1 MTRESAIYQA
11 AADAELGRK
20 IETFA
25 LMGWRNRFMRKITV
39 ADVFEN
45 GCVFSHH
52 KREVIHAVRWDAI
65 TRFRRRRSIL
75 TDPIKTPYNF
85 EFSTSGGSKFHM
97 AGVGIPPDRPCGL
110 ERFADVVEPLITAA
124 QLPRFR
130 DALGRGRRVEFG
142 WLAVEPK
149 GIRRGRTLLSWPELD
164 EVRLKEEK
172 ISVRRH
178 GRRFR
183 WAGASVPDV
192 PNLGAF
198 LTLTRS
204 PAEDWR
210 R

>member
-1 MTRESAIYQA
+1 MARESAIHQA
-11 AADAELGRK
+11 AAEAGLGRK

-25 LMGWRNRFMRKITV
+25 LQGWRNRSMRKITV
-39 ADVFEN
+39 AHVFEN

-52 KREVIHAVRWDAI
+52 KKEIVHAVRWDAI
-65 TRFRRRRSIL
+65 TRFRRRRNIL
-75 TDPIKTPYNF
+75 TGPMKTPYNF
-85 EFSTSGGSKFHM
+85 EFSTSDGSKFHM
-97 AGVGIPPDRPCGL
+97 VGVGSPPDRPCGL

-130 DALGRGRRVEFG
+130 DALDRGRRVEFG
-142 WLAVEPK
+142 WLAVEPA

-164 EVRLKEEK
+164 EVRLNEEK
-172 ISVRRH
+172 ISVRQH

-198 LTLTRS
+198 LALTRS